1 MDPILILP
9 TILRTILSLRE
20 ESMLLDNLN
29 DELVVNLET
38 TPEEL
43 LHKEETLF
51 PTFSRS

>member
-1 MDPILILP
+1 VDPILILP
-9 TILRTILSLRE
+9 TILPTILSPKE
-20 ESMLLDNLN
+20 ESMRHGNLN